1 MSFCHD
7 VSDVGMA
14 NIFCCV
20 GNITVLIFQ
29 ESWRRYISSVMCHYT
44 DKAQRNIPTSLTE
57 RVRLR
62 DVTPSSSSH
71 ERFPLTSA
79 FESVA
84 FRSEVGVALCSAAIK
99 PGLVKLSCLTFQIF
113 LFYETETNALH
124 ETVSPCDLLLTHGQ
138 LHK

>member
-14 NIFCCV
+14 YIFCCV

-29 ESWRRYISSVMCHYT
+29 ESWRRCISSVMCRYT

-57 RVRLR
+57 RGHLR

-84 FRSEVGVALCSAAIK
+84 SRSTVGVTLCVPQQLPYFSIDNARFIYTK
-99 PGLVKLSCLTFQIF
+99 KGLNS
-113 LFYETETNALH
+113 
-124 ETVSPCDLLLTHGQ
+124 
-138 LHK
+138 